1 MSGTSGRGT
10 ANSRVPAEVWQE
22 ITSNPAHSSLDP
34 GAYIPLALMFQSVLG
49 FRGRTWAE
57 STGSAIVT
65 CLRSRLYQN
74 GRSTSASLAWHAGGL
89 AFAWPVVLGWR
100 PEQDLNLRPTAKA

>member
-57 STGSAIVT
+57 STGSAIDT
-65 CLRSRLYQN
+65 CLRFRLYQN
-74 GRSTSASLAWHAGGL
+74 GRSTSAFMNAA
-89 AFAWPVVLGWR
+89 VLGS
-100 PEQDLNLRPTAKA
+100 PLAPSASFV